1 LNRDDGIT
9 AVVVTHNMKLANKL
23 SRRVTLVDGKTMPM

>member
-9 AVVVTHNMKLANKL
+9 AVIVTHNMELANKL
-23 SRRVTLVDGKTMPM
+23 SRRVTLVDGKAMPM